1 MSTKE
6 EAVKSKGF
14 EFCQSFMGKC
24 CGPGSTGEN
33 AGKFDLKNC
42 EEMMKKFCG
51 GEDGKINFE
60 ACRSK
65 MEQFCK
71 SIKKESSDTVNKS

>member
-6 EAVKSKGF
+6 EANKSKGF
-14 EFCQSFMGKC
+14 EFCHSFMDKC
-24 CGPGSTGEN
+24 FNPGSAEEK
-33 AGKFDLKNC
+33 AGKFDFKSC
-42 EEMMKKFCG
+42 EEMMKKLCDAK
-51 GEDGKINFE
+51 DGKFDFG

-71 SIKKESSDTVNKS
+71 KTNEKSDNKENN

>member
-1 MSTKE
+1 MSTQE
-6 EAVKSKGF
+6 EAIKGKGF
-14 EFCQSFMGKC
+14 DFCKSFMDKC
-24 CGPGSTGEN
+24 CNSGATGEK
-33 AGKFDLKNC
+33 AGKIDFKSC

-51 GEDGKINFE
+51 GKDGEFNFE

-71 SIKKESSDTVNKS
+71 STKKESKDNVTK

>member
-6 EAVKSKGF
+6 EANKSKGF
-14 EFCQSFMGKC
+14 EFCHSFMDKC
-24 CGPGSTGEN
+24 FNPGSAEEK
-33 AGKFDLKNC
+33 AGKFDFKSC
-42 EEMMKKFCG
+42 EEMMKKLCDAK
-51 GEDGKINFE
+51 DGKFDFE

-71 SIKKESSDTVNKS
+71 KTNEKSNNKENN

>member
-1 MSTKE
+1 MSTTE
-6 EAVKSKGF
+6 EAIKSKGF
-14 EFCQSFMGKC
+14 EFCQSFMDKC
-24 CGPGSTGEN
+24 CNSGSTGEKE
-33 AGKFDLKNC
+33 GKFDFKNF

-51 GEDGKINFE
+51 AKDGKFNFE

-71 SIKKESSDTVNKS
+71 STEKDLNDNVTK

>member
-6 EAVKSKGF
+6 EAIKSKGF
-14 EFCQSFMGKC
+14 EFCQSFMDKC
-24 CGPGSTGEN
+24 CNPGSAEEK
-33 AGKFDLKNC
+33 AGKFDFKSC

-51 GEDGKINFE
+51 GKDGKFDFE

-71 SIKKESSDTVNKS
+71 STKKDLNDNVSK

>member
-6 EAVKSKGF
+6 EAIKGKGF
-14 EFCQSFMGKC
+14 EFCQSLMDKC
-24 CGPGSTGEN
+24 CSGAKGEK
-33 AGKFDLKNC
+33 AAKFDFKNC

-51 GEDGKINFE
+51 AKDGKFDFA

-65 MEQFCK
+65 IEQFCK
-71 SIKKESSDTVNKS
+71 SMKKESNDNVTK

>member
-6 EAVKSKGF
+6 EAIKSKAV
-14 EFCQSFMGKC
+14 EFCQSFMDKC
-24 CGPGSTGEN
+24 CNPGSAEEK
-33 AGKFDLKNC
+33 AGKFDFKSY

-51 GEDGKINFE
+51 AKDGKFYFE

-65 MEQFCK
+65 MDQCFKGMNEK
-71 SIKKESSDTVNKS
+71 SNNKENN

>member
-6 EAVKSKGF
+6 EAIKGQGF
-14 EFCQSFMGKC
+14 GSCQSFMDKC
-24 CGPGSTGEN
+24 CNSGSAGEN
-33 AGKFDLKNC
+33 TGKFDFKNC

-51 GEDGKINFE
+51 AKDGKFDFV
-60 ACRSK
+60 ACQSK

-71 SIKKESSDTVNKS
+71 SMKKESNDNVTK

>member
-6 EAVKSKGF
+6 EAIKSKGF
-14 EFCQSFMGKC
+14 EFCQSFMDKC
-24 CGPGSTGEN
+24 CNSGSTGEK
-33 AGKFDLKNC
+33 AGKFDFKNC

-51 GEDGKINFE
+51 SKDGEFNFE
-60 ACRSK
+60 VYRSK

-71 SIKKESSDTVNKS
+71 STKKDLNDNVTK